1 VSADL
6 AHHALY
12 EGRLWHR
19 RGVPLHRFSQRL
31 TMALVDLDRLDEL
44 DLLRPWLSS
53 TGPALAQLS
62 RRDLLGGSSLSAAES
77 LRRLV
82 ADELGVR
89 PEGRLLALVNLRT
102 WGWCFNPLSLYL
114 CFDEDGALVAR
125 VLRVSNTP
133 WHEHHDYVL
142 DARGSSDAPV
152 RFAKEFHVSP
162 FLPMALDYELSCPTP
177 AEVLDLRIAV
187 DDRAGERAFEAGFK
201 AQRRPLDAAGIRRL
215 LVRSPTQAVSAGIYA
230 QAVKLWRK
238 GASFHSHPA
247 RRSRRQVDP
256 AR

>member
-1 VSADL
+1 MSGAL

-19 RGVPLHRFSQRL
+19 RSVPLHRFSQRL
-31 TMALVDLDRLDEL
+31 TMALVDLDELDEL
-44 DLLRPWLSS
+44 DELGPWLAAS
-53 TGPALAQLS
+53 GRAPAQLA
-62 RRDLLGGSSLSAAES
+62 RRDLPGEASLSAAES

-82 ADELGVR
+82 ADELGER

-102 WGWCFNPLSLYL
+102 WGWCFSPLNLYL
-114 CFDEDGALVAR
+114 CFGVDGELVAR

-142 DARGSSDAPV
+142 DARGRGQGPV

-162 FLPMALDYELSCPTP
+162 FLPMELSYELSCPEP
-177 AEVLDLRIAV
+177 AELLDLRIAV
-187 DDRAGERAFEAGFK
+187 DGAAGERVFEAGFK
-201 AQRRPLDAAGIRRL
+201 AVRRDLDASGVRRL

-230 QAVKLWRK
+230 QAVRLWRK
-238 GASFHSHPA
+238 GASFHPHPD
-247 RRSRRQVDP
+247 RRARRQVDS